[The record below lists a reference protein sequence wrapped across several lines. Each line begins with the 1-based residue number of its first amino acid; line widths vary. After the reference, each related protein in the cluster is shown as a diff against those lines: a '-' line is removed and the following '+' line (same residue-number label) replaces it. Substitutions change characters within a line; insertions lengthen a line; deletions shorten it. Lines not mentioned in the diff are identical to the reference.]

1 MFNRSRKTPVG
12 GKQRQEKDAPYPNK
26 VLTYRHGSNLGSD
39 DPLVLPRNWRPSLH
53 KLEHNDTCG
62 SGALHC
68 VPSVCLSLLSANG
81 EGLLQIYVAI
91 ERAGL
96 TLTLSGGEAPYR
108 DPNCRRY

>member
-1 MFNRSRKTPVG
+1 MFNRNRKTPVG

-39 DPLVLPRNWRPSLH
+39 DPLVLARNWQPSLH

-81 EGLLQIYVAI
+81 EGVLQVYVAI

-96 TLTLSGGEAPYR
+96 TLTLFNGEALCG
-108 DPNCRRY
+108 DPN